1 MKLNKSG
8 PAIFMY
14 SVICAGVLISAVNFS
29 LYYIYKINANAILWI
44 GIVAFMVVYHL
55 WLRII
60 MGNVTKLFKLNYE
73 MKWFKQRRFEKPLY
87 EFLKVK
93 KWKKKALTY
102 NPELF
107 SLKKYSC
114 HEIANTMT
122 KAETDHWIN
131 ELISLS
137 SLLFAILWGEFHI
150 FLITCIVAMLFDMQF
165 ILIQRYNRPR
175 ILKLTKVQQKKE
187 KVLSKL

>member
-8 PAIFMY
+8 PAIFIY
-14 SVICAGVLISAVNFS
+14 LVIAAGLLISAVNFFIF
-29 LYYIYKINANAILWI
+29 YIIKIKNSAVLWI
-44 GIVAFMVVYHL
+44 GIVAFMLVYHL

-60 MGNVTKLFKLNYE
+60 MGNITKLFKLNYN
-73 MKWFKQRRFEKPLY
+73 MKWFKEKSFEKTLY
-87 EFLKVK
+87 KLLKVK

-107 SLKKYSC
+107 SLKNYSF

-137 SLLFAILWGEFHI
+137 SLLFAVLWGKFHI
-150 FLITCIVAMLFDMQF
+150 FLITCIAAMLFDMQF

-175 ILKLTKVQQKKE
+175 ILKLDAMQNKKE
-187 KVLSKL
+187 KVSLK

>member
-14 SVICAGVLISAVNFS
+14 LVIAAGLLISAVNFFIF
-29 LYYIYKINANAILWI
+29 YIIKINNSAVLWI
-44 GIVAFMVVYHL
+44 GIVAFMLVYHL
-55 WLRII
+55 WIRII
-60 MGNVTKLFKLNYE
+60 MGNITKLFKLNYN
-73 MKWFKQRRFEKPLY
+73 MKWFKEKSFEKALY
-87 EFLKVK
+87 KLLKVK

-107 SLKKYSC
+107 SLKNHTF

-137 SLLFAILWGEFHI
+137 SLLFAFLWGKFPI
-150 FLITCIVAMLFDMQF
+150 FLITCLAAMLFDMQF

-175 ILKLTKVQQKKE
+175 ILKLDAMQNKKE
-187 KVLSKL
+187 KVSLK